1 MTSDRQDST
10 SHELDAAP
18 WRKSS
23 FSGDQGACVETAPLA
38 DGRIAVRNSSD
49 REAGTVF
56 FTRAEMDAW
65 IKGCKAGEFDDLM

>member
-1 MTSDRQDST
+1 MNSDRQDST

-38 DGRIAVRNSSD
+38 DGRIAVRNSNHH
-49 REAGTVF
+49 EASTVF

-65 IKGCKAGEFDDLM
+65 IKGCKAGEFDDLI